1 MIGAGNA
8 LAAGLPGRLSQGR
21 RVIART
27 LKFPSLKSHPVAAPI
42 HSIHI
47 LGSREFGGADQ
58 FYVRLVRALHQA
70 GQPVTAINRPD
81 SPVARALENDPLEQI
96 HVPLANRW
104 DAWSWWQIRRRIRE
118 REPCVV
124 QTYMG
129 RATRL
134 TRVPKQA
141 AAAHVARLGGFYKI
155 DGYYRHADAWVGNTK
170 AICDFL
176 VKSGMSARSVHHIGN
191 FVPEPVRASAEEQQ
205 ALRLKHDVPENAWVI
220 FSLGRLIAKKGFGD
234 LLDAIS
240 RLPEE
245 IGGRPVSLLLAGD
258 GPLMEELQAQAGELG
273 IEKRVRL
280 LGWQDPPDVFYG
292 LADVFVCP
300 SRHEPLGNV
309 ILEAWN
315 HAVPV
320 VSTRSDGAL
329 ELIEDG
335 ATGLLCDCK
344 DGAGMAA
351 EIRRVLEAAEAD
363 RRGMAAAGNARLH
376 EKYGQ
381 AGIVGQYLTLYRDLL
396 AEKRRG

>member
-1 MIGAGNA
+1 MSN
-8 LAAGLPGRLSQGR
+8 S
-21 RVIART
+21 
-27 LKFPSLKSHPVAAPI
+27 I

-58 FYVRLVRALHQA
+58 FYVRLLRALHHA

-81 SPVARALENDPLEQI
+81 SPVARALHSDPVKQI
-96 HVPLANRW
+96 HLPLANRW

-118 REPCVV
+118 HLPCVV

-134 TRVPKQA
+134 TRVSRNSGA
-141 AAAHVARLGGFYKI
+141 VHVARLGGFYKI

-176 VKSGMSARSVHHIGN
+176 VKSGMPAARVHHIGN
-191 FVPEPVRASAEEQQ
+191 FVPDPVLGSPEEKT
-205 ALRLKHDVPENAWVI
+205 ALRRQHGVPDEAWVV

-234 LLDAIS
+234 LLDAFA
-240 RLPEE
+240 RLPREV
-245 IGGRPVSLLLAGD
+245 GGRPLFLLVAGD
-258 GPLMEELQAQAGELG
+258 GPLMDDLKSQAAALG
-273 IEKRVRL
+273 IGDRVKL
-280 LGWQDPPDVFYG
+280 LGWQDPPDAFYG
-292 LADVFVCP
+292 IADVFVCP

-315 HAVPV
+315 HALPV
-320 VSTRSDGAL
+320 VSTRSDGAM

-344 DGAGMAA
+344 DAAGMAA
-351 EIRRVLEAAEAD
+351 AIRASLEASDTD
-363 RRGMAAAGNARLH
+363 RMRMAAAGNARLH

-381 AGIVGQYLTLYRDLL
+381 ARIVEQYLSLYRDLL
-396 AEKRRG
+396 GEKNRA